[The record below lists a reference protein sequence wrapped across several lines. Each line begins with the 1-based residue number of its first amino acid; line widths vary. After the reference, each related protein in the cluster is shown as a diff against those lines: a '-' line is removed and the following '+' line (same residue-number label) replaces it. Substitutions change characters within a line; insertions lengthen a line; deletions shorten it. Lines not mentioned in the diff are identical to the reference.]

1 MAMKHKVDPLRL
13 MEATQTYLHQN
24 LTLTHNC
31 SVLVTPSRAAA
42 YVLALATSML
52 RIDPL
57 CINQQV
63 SAHQSSPLAIIHDAC
78 CHNTGFPKTFT
89 CLLGAYNWNLGGPMD
104 PMEKE
109 SLTQAIKSNRVAA
122 VLHQPYSYPK
132 WCDHISL
139 ETIAIICHAQ
149 DTQVAV
155 IVDMSNMPVQT
166 LTLLQF
172 ITIVKELVLKGADVV
187 LLPDTEHFQGPPHTC
202 VLVGKSSLMKRV
214 SQHSALLQS
223 QLGFPLICTP
233 YDLIG
238 TVVAYK
244 TLQVG
249 TLKLT
254 S

>member
-1 MAMKHKVDPLRL
+1 M
-13 MEATQTYLHQN
+13 
-24 LTLTHNC
+24 
-31 SVLVTPSRAAA
+31 
-42 YVLALATSML
+42 
-52 RIDPL
+52 
-57 CINQQV
+57 
-63 SAHQSSPLAIIHDAC
+63 
-78 CHNTGFPKTFT
+78 G
-89 CLLGAYNWNLGGPMD
+89 

-109 SLTQAIKSNRVAA
+109 SLTQAVKSNRVAA

-139 ETIAIICHAQ
+139 EMISTACHAQ

-172 ITIVKELVLKGADVV
+172 ITTLKELFSKGADVV
-187 LLPDTEHFQGPPHTC
+187 LLPDTELFQGPPHTC
-202 VLVGKSSLMKRV
+202 VLIGKSSLMKRI

-244 TLQVG
+244 TLRDG
-249 TLKLT
+249 SLKLT
-254 S
+254 R